1 MDSTMGLLV
10 LSRSLSREL
19 EKMEYL
25 EQSQV

>member
-19 EKMEYL
+19 KKMEYL
-25 EQSQV
+25 EQSQA